1 MKIFLF
7 HSYTILSSSI
17 PSSSIFLLSYP
28 IFYSTSNPISYLT
41 FYPILSSTPSYPIL
55 SFFLSIPLH
64 PIFYLILSYF
74 LSPSLPFYPIYPI
87 LSEPTRSHPSYN
99 PMYPLELRKLKKK
112 IQLKIAV
119 IKGKYFR

>member
-17 PSSSIFLLSYP
+17 PSSSIFLPSYP
-28 IFYSTSNPISYLT
+28 IFYSSSNPISYLT

-74 LSPSLPFYPIYPI
+74 LIIFSSFLSHLPNPIRAY
-87 LSEPTRSHPSYN
+87 SHPSYN

-112 IQLKIAV
+112 IQLKIAA

>member
-17 PSSSIFLLSYP
+17 PSSSIFLPSYP
-28 IFYSTSNPISYLT
+28 IFYSSSNPISYLT

-74 LSPSLPFYPIYPI
+74 LIIFSSFLSHLPNPIRAYSLAPI
-87 LSEPTRSHPSYN
+87 LQSHVPLRIKKTEKKNTIENSSYK
-99 PMYPLELRKLKKK
+99 R
-112 IQLKIAV
+112 
-119 IKGKYFR
+119 